1 MTPPRQRSISRLAF
15 SALLVATVLAAGC
28 RKSETPPASES
39 LPSVAV
45 RSVVVG
51 SAARAAH
58 EEVVGTVQSRL
69 RAAIEPKISAR
80 IESLLVSPGQ
90 AVKAGDLIAQL
101 DAREIQ
107 ARLDQALALREQAVR
122 ELERARTLLRQQSTA
137 QSEFDLVQARER
149 VSLGVLNEASAMLG
163 YTKVVAPFAGVV
175 TRKLADVGDLA
186 TPGKPIAEMEDP
198 RALRFE
204 ADVPEALIG
213 RVGLGNQLAVRIG
226 AAAAAIEGAV
236 VELAPVAN
244 PSSRTF
250 LVKLD
255 LPASEN
261 LRSGQFGRV
270 LVPVGETRSIQ
281 VPVSALVVRGQL
293 ETVFVV
299 EKQIAQLRLVRTG
312 RRTDTEVELLSGL
325 VAGESVVI
333 EGAENLRDGQPVTLK
348 P

>member
-1 MTPPRQRSISRLAF
+1 MTRHHGSSSSLAF
-15 SALLVATVLAAGC
+15 STLVIGAVFATGC
-28 RKSETPPASES
+28 SKHETPAARES

-51 SAARAAH
+51 SAARATH

-69 RAAIEPKISAR
+69 RAAIESKISAR
-80 IESLLVSPGQ
+80 IASLIVTPGQ

-107 ARLDQALALREQAVR
+107 ARLDQALAGREQAVR
-122 ELERARTLLRQQSTA
+122 ELERARTLLQQQSTA
-137 QSEFDLVQARER
+137 PSEFDLVQARAR
-149 VSLGVLNEASAMLG
+149 VSLGVLNEAEAMLG
-163 YTKVVAPFAGVV
+163 YTKVVAPFDGVI
-175 TRKLADVGDLA
+175 TRKIADIGDLA
-186 TPGKPIAEMEDP
+186 APGRPIAEMEDP

-213 RVGLGNQLAVRIG
+213 RLKLGDQLAVRIG
-226 AAAAAIEGAV
+226 TATTTIEGLV

-244 PSSRTF
+244 SASRTF

-255 LPASEN
+255 LPATEN
-261 LRSGQFGRV
+261 VRSGQFGRV
-270 LVPVGETRSIQ
+270 LVPIGETRSIQ
-281 VPVSALVVRGQL
+281 VPLSALVVRGQM

-299 EKQIAQLRLVRTG
+299 EQQQAQLRLVRTG
-312 RRTDTEVELLSGL
+312 HRTATDVELISGIT
-325 VAGESVVI
+325 AGETVVT
-333 EGAENLRDGQPVTLK
+333 EGAENLRDGQPLTAK